1 MCGLS
6 VSEKAAASK
15 ESATYLVRGRG
26 GGEGLG
32 VRGRG
37 KVGDVHA
44 QLGKRVHLGDLP
56 GKALELRRRRTPS

>member
-26 GGEGLG
+26 RGGGEGGG

-37 KVGDVHA
+37 KVGDAHA
-44 QLGKRVHLGDLP
+44 QLGERVHLGDLLI
-56 GKALELRRRRTPS
+56 GVGVGVRGG